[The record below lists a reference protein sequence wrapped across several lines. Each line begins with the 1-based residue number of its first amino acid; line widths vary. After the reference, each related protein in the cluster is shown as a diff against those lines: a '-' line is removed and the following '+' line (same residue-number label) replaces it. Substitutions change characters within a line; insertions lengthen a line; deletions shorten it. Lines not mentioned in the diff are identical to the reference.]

1 MQLAEIQIKRFRSIW
16 EERIAVDP
24 LTAIVGP
31 NGSGKSTVL
40 GALREFYSTTR
51 SISTEDFYN
60 RDRTQN
66 IEITLSF
73 SRLSA
78 NERQLF
84 SPYINGDSL
93 VITKI
98 ISDTTERYH
107 GVARQHPEFLR
118 VRAITAKRE
127 RMNAYNQCRQQVDA
141 EGLTAVRSADE
152 ADTAMLEWELAHP
165 ELCQLLRDDGQFFGF
180 RQVGQAKLERYTRF
194 VLVPAV
200 RDAEGDAADRR
211 GSPIY
216 ELMEMVVR
224 TVVARDQRIQELKQ
238 RTQADFEALVG
249 PEAVPQLRGLATTLT
264 DVLRTYVPSASV
276 KINWGK
282 VAEINLPIPSGEVQ
296 LVEDSFSAP
305 VQRVGHGLQ
314 RAFILS
320 LLQVL
325 TSTRA
330 EPAVQNSAD
339 AEPQEEMPELI
350 LAIEEPELYQHPNR
364 QRHFARVLKLL
375 ANGELPGVARNTQV
389 LYCTHSPLFVDIGM
403 FNAVRRLSK
412 TSHPQEPEAPKI
424 SKCNS
429 AVAQMLAE
437 KLQRAQTRQP
447 RNPFTGESLIARC
460 GHLMGPWI
468 NEGFFADVAV
478 LVEGDEDRAA
488 ILGCAEEMS
497 LNLESIGVAIIPVGG
512 KSNLDRPYLV
522 FSSIEIPTF
531 VVFDADLDEPDEITM
546 NRSLQKLFGIEEAAI
561 VDFPEGGVFNAY
573 AVMSPNMTGYL
584 KAQSGDDAYGVAAA
598 EFREAFGYPDVKTCQ
613 KSSRFVARVVRPLM
627 AENERLQQLR
637 QLVRRIASLSPH
649 YAQPVGAP

>member
-1 MQLAEIQIKRFRSIW
+1 M
-16 EERIAVDP
+16 
-24 LTAIVGP
+24 
-31 NGSGKSTVL
+31 
-40 GALREFYSTTR
+40 
-51 SISTEDFYN
+51 
-60 RDRTQN
+60 
-66 IEITLSF
+66 
-73 SRLSA
+73 
-78 NERQLF
+78 
-84 SPYINGDSL
+84 
-93 VITKI
+93 
-98 ISDTTERYH
+98 
-107 GVARQHPEFLR
+107 R

-127 RMNAYNQCRQQVDA
+127 RMNAYNQCRQQIDA
-141 EGLTAVRSADE
+141 EGLAAVRNADD
-152 ADTAMLEWELAHP
+152 ADAAMRAWEIAHP
-165 ELCQLLRDDGQFFGF
+165 EACQLLPDDGQFFGF
-180 RQVGQAKLERYTRF
+180 RQVGQARLERYTRF

-224 TVVARDQRIQELKQ
+224 TVVARDQRIQQLKQ

-249 PEAVPQLRGLATTLT
+249 PEAVPQLRGLAGTLT
-264 DVLRTYVPSASV
+264 NVLRTYVPSASV
-276 KINWGK
+276 QINWGK
-282 VAEINLPIPSGEVQ
+282 VAEINLPIPAGEVQ

-330 EPAVQNSAD
+330 EPARENDAD
-339 AEPQEEMPELI
+339 AEHQEDMPELI

-364 QRHFARVLKLL
+364 QRHFARVLKSL

-412 TSHPQEPEAPKI
+412 TAHPQEPQAPKI
-424 SKCNS
+424 SKCNF
-429 AVAQMLAE
+429 AVAQQLATQ
-437 KLQRAQTRQP
+437 LQRAQARQP
-447 RNPFTGESLIARC
+447 QNPFTGESLIARC

-488 ILGCAEEMS
+488 ILGCAEEMAM
-497 LNLESIGVAIIPVGG
+497 NLESIGVAIIPVGG

-522 FSSIEIPTF
+522 FSSLEIPTF
-531 VVFDADLDEPDEITM
+531 AVFDADPDEADEVTM
-546 NRSLQKLFGIEEAAI
+546 NRSLQRLFGVEEAAI
-561 VDFPEGGVFNAY
+561 VDFPVSDVFNKY

-584 KAQSGDDAYGVAAA
+584 KAQSGDDAYSAAAA
-598 EFREAFGYPDVKTCQ
+598 EFREAFGYPDIKSCQ
-613 KSSRFVARVVRPLM
+613 KSSRFVAKVVRPM
-627 AENERLQQLR
+627 MRQNEKLQQLR
-637 QLVRRIASLSPH
+637 QLVSRIAALSPH
-649 YAQPVGAP
+649 YVAVRAG